1 MQEIFKSN
9 FIEIALRHGCSPVN
23 LLHIL
28 RTPFLKNTS
37 GWLLLAQL
45 VGQYRLFGIP
55 FHIPTNCSHFIEL
68 NIPSLKAGDKI
79 SHTFWLIRM
88 NKTSF
93 FIIVFSFK
101 LKSTGPTQ
109 AHLPGI
115 IFQCSRNLLVKF
127 QYKIKH
133 PTPLRLGFV
142 KVVEIIQKV
151 GFSSASW
158 FTLLVFQS
166 CYAID
171 LRETSVVTLK

>member
-1 MQEIFKSN
+1 MSRYYFQKQPSKSN

-127 QYKIKH
+127 
-133 PTPLRLGFV
+133 
-142 KVVEIIQKV
+142 
-151 GFSSASW
+151 
-158 FTLLVFQS
+158 
-166 CYAID
+166 
-171 LRETSVVTLK
+171 